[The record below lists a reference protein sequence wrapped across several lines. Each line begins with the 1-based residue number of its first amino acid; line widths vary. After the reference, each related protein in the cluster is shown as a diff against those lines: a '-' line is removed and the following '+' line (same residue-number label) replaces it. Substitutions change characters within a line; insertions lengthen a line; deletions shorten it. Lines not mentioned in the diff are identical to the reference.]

1 MLADI
6 FSPVWLPVMSYI
18 IFLRNK
24 KIKKYFIHVSY
35 IVFVSCFAGFFY
47 PLSKDILHDTDI
59 HFSLATSLVSSLVS
73 IVLDLII
80 FFLFVFN
87 RRSYERN

>member
-1 MLADI
+1 MLAAI
-6 FSPVWLPVMSYI
+6 FSIVWLPVMSYI

-24 KIKKYFIHVSY
+24 KTKKYFVHVSY

-47 PLSKDILHDTDI
+47 PLSKDVLHDTDI

-73 IVLDLII
+73 IVLNMII
-80 FFLFVFN
+80 FFLVILN